1 MTGLADE
8 QAQANHAQ
16 VAALALGM
24 TSTSQLASGRRRD
37 VRVEVGRVERQHV
50 GGQLEPPDRSLRK
63 LDLCHLELALG
74 HRLRDAMER
83 LACER

>member
-24 TSTSQLASGRRRD
+24 TTPRQLAGGRRRD

-50 GGQLEPPDRSLRK
+50 GG
-63 LDLCHLELALG
+63 
-74 HRLRDAMER
+74 
-83 LACER
+83 